1 MEEHTCE
8 LLCLDS
14 LFISDNTYIFPLDME
29 EILFLFSHQIVEAEQ
44 NLELQAESST
54 NTRNYLNKANSNCN
68 YKPVEGINLFHY
80 RDRIYA
86 PQTLRKHV
94 LKWYNFYLQNPGG
107 DRLAQTLTT
116 ICRW

>member
-54 NTRNYLNKANSNCN
+54 NIRTVLNKANSDWKYNM
-68 YKPVEGINLFHY
+68 VEGINLFHY
-80 RDRIYA
+80 CDRIYV
-86 PQTLRKHV
+86 PKTPHRLV
-94 LKWYNFYLQNPGG
+94 LKLYH
-107 DRLAQTLTT
+107 
-116 ICRW
+116 